1 MVSLSPT
8 DFEGLTRLT
17 QALVRTPSLPGQE
30 RQAAGLL
37 QQAMMGC
44 GFHRVWV
51 DEVGNVI
58 GHFRG
63 AGPGPTLLFDGHMDT
78 VDVGEPSAWKHG
90 PYAGEIDDGILY
102 GRGSAD
108 MKAALAAMLYGVK
121 LLAEG
126 NAPLRGDVFVALV
139 VQEEPCEG
147 VAIRHLIEQEGIQPD
162 IVVLGEPTNLGVS
175 LGQRG
180 RIELKVSTFGKAS
193 HAAMPQ
199 GGINA
204 ITAAARLVFG
214 IDLLASQLHHDPQ
227 LGPGSIAVT
236 QITSQAGSLN
246 SIPDLCQLTI
256 DRRLTLGE
264 TEARAIAELQSVINR
279 ERIRAEVMTT
289 EYEMTTYAG
298 FVARGRNYF
307 PPWLLSD
314 EDPLARKVVR
324 AVEKVL
330 GIRPRTSTWSF
341 STDGAYTMGTAGI
354 PTIGFGPGEEHRAHT
369 VDECVRLVDVAEAA
383 RGYAQIAVDLLR

>member
-78 VDVGEPSAWKHG
+78 VDVGEPGGWKHG
-90 PYAGEIDDGILY
+90 PFSGDIDDGILY
-102 GRGSAD
+102 GRGAAD

-121 LLAEG
+121 LLAES

-147 VAIRHLIEQEGIQPD
+147 VAIRHLIEQGGIQPA

-204 ITAAARLVFG
+204 ITAAARLIFG
-214 IDLLASQLHHDPQ
+214 IDLLASQLHNDPQ

-246 SIPDLCQLTI
+246 SIPDLCQLII

-264 TEARAIAELQSVINR
+264 TEARAISELQSVINR

-298 FVARGRNYF
+298 YVARGRNYF

-330 GIRPRTSTWSF
+330 GVRPRTSTWSF

-369 VDECVRLVDVAEAA
+369 VDECVRLADVAQAA